1 MSSKTFCDRCG
12 LELDYNNRV
21 RIEFVENGKR
31 VYKDFHIDCFNYE
44 FYCNI
49 RKIKGDEQV

>member
-1 MSSKTFCDRCG
+1 MSSKMFCDRCG
-12 LELDYNNRV
+12 LEIKYSDRV
-21 RIEFVENGKR
+21 RIEFVENDKR

-44 FYCNI
+44 FSCNI

>member
-1 MSSKTFCDRCG
+1 MSSKILCDRCG
-12 LELDYNNRV
+12 LEIKYSDRV
-21 RIEFVENGKR
+21 RIEFVENDKR

-44 FYCNI
+44 FSCNI